1 MKRIEDID
9 HHFKINAD
17 IPRDYRF
24 FDPRQEPMQLY
35 GLAPNDQGSYCRL
48 PLDFLKEC
56 NDGVKVLAWH
66 LAGAC
71 VRFSTDA
78 RGLAVIWS
86 LKDKG
91 NMPHFTACGQSGL
104 ELFEES
110 DEGVVQIRNFIPAMD
125 TGSFGCALNQSAF
138 TPLPGGLRHYVLY
151 FPLYNGLDEL
161 MLGFPPDARVE
172 KGRTPRIEKPI
183 VFYGSSITNGAS
195 ATHAGNAYVSIVCR
209 RLDASFLNLGF
220 SGSARGEESIA
231 RYIAGLDMSL
241 FVMDY
246 DHNAPDAAHLEATH
260 ERFFRIVREAQPDL
274 PIALISKPDF
284 DIDPEGNAARRAVI
298 RRTYEHALAAGDA
311 RVRFIDGETLF
322 GTTERRD
329 CLVDGTHPNDL
340 GFRRMANAITPVLR
354 ELLGL

>member
-1 MKRIEDID
+1 MKWY
-9 HHFKINAD
+9 HLT
-17 IPRDYRF
+17 
-24 FDPRQEPMQLY
+24 DPALSLE
-35 GLAPNDQGSYCRL
+35 GLALSDREGRRYWRL
-48 PLDFLKEC
+48 PADVIDQV
-56 NDGVKVLAWH
+56 NSGVSEVAKFPSGARVRFATDSRRIALCAVVGPAGYIKNVGAIGKCG
-66 LAGAC
+66 LAGYVDGEWHYVVYPAA
-71 VRFSTDA
+71 SDA
-78 RGLAVIWS
+78 
-86 LKDKG
+86 
-91 NMPHFTACGQSGL
+91 
-104 ELFEES
+104 EE
-110 DEGVVQIRNFIPAMD
+110 M
-125 TGSFGCALNQSAF
+125 TGAYDLDGKMHEHTVYLPLF
-138 TPLPGGLRHYVLY
+138 TPLYDLMI
-151 FPLYNGLDEL
+151 GLDDDAQVK
-161 MLGFPPDARVE
+161 PPRPYAVQ
-172 KGRTPRIEKPI
+172 KPI

-220 SGSARGEESIA
+220 SGSARGEERIA

>member
-1 MKRIEDID
+1 MKWY
-9 HHFKINAD
+9 HLT
-17 IPRDYRF
+17 
-24 FDPRQEPMQLY
+24 DPALSLE
-35 GLAPNDQGSYCRL
+35 GLALSDREGRRYWRL
-48 PLDFLKEC
+48 PADVIDQV
-56 NDGVKVLAWH
+56 NSGVSEVAKFPSGARVRFATDSRRIALCAVVGPAGYIKNVGAIGKCG
-66 LAGAC
+66 LAGYVDGEWHYVVYPAA
-71 VRFSTDA
+71 SDA
-78 RGLAVIWS
+78 
-86 LKDKG
+86 
-91 NMPHFTACGQSGL
+91 
-104 ELFEES
+104 EE
-110 DEGVVQIRNFIPAMD
+110 M
-125 TGSFGCALNQSAF
+125 TGAYDLDGKMHEHTVYLPLF
-138 TPLPGGLRHYVLY
+138 TPLYDLMI
-151 FPLYNGLDEL
+151 GLDDDAQVK
-161 MLGFPPDARVE
+161 PPRPYAVQ
-172 KGRTPRIEKPI
+172 KPI
-183 VFYGSSITNGAS
+183 VFFGSSITNGAS

-220 SGSARGEESIA
+220 SGSARGEENIA

>member
-1 MKRIEDID
+1 MMKWY
-9 HHFKINAD
+9 HLT
-17 IPRDYRF
+17 
-24 FDPRQEPMQLY
+24 DPALSLE
-35 GLAPNDQGSYCRL
+35 GLALSDREGRRYWRL
-48 PLDFLKEC
+48 PADVIDQV
-56 NDGVKVLAWH
+56 NSGVSEVAKFPSGARVRFATDSRRIALCAVVGPAGYIKNVGAIGKCG
-66 LAGAC
+66 LAGYVDGEWHYVVYPAA
-71 VRFSTDA
+71 SDA
-78 RGLAVIWS
+78 
-86 LKDKG
+86 
-91 NMPHFTACGQSGL
+91 
-104 ELFEES
+104 EE
-110 DEGVVQIRNFIPAMD
+110 M
-125 TGSFGCALNQSAF
+125 TGAYDLDGKMHEHTVYLPLF
-138 TPLPGGLRHYVLY
+138 TPLYDLMI
-151 FPLYNGLDEL
+151 GLDDDAQVK
-161 MLGFPPDARVE
+161 PPRPYAVQ
-172 KGRTPRIEKPI
+172 KPI

-340 GFRRMANAITPVLR
+340 GFRRMADAITPVLR

>member
-1 MKRIEDID
+1 MKWY
-9 HHFKINAD
+9 HLT
-17 IPRDYRF
+17 
-24 FDPRQEPMQLY
+24 DPALSLE
-35 GLAPNDQGSYCRL
+35 GLALSDREGRRYWRL
-48 PLDFLKEC
+48 PADVIDQV
-56 NDGVKVLAWH
+56 NSGVSEVAKFPSGARVRFATDSRRIALCAVVGPAGYIKNVGAIGKCG
-66 LAGAC
+66 LAGYVDGEWHYVVYPAA
-71 VRFSTDA
+71 SDA
-78 RGLAVIWS
+78 
-86 LKDKG
+86 
-91 NMPHFTACGQSGL
+91 
-104 ELFEES
+104 EE
-110 DEGVVQIRNFIPAMD
+110 M
-125 TGSFGCALNQSAF
+125 TGAYDLDGKMHEHTVYLPLF
-138 TPLPGGLRHYVLY
+138 TPLYDLMI
-151 FPLYNGLDEL
+151 GLDDDAQVK
-161 MLGFPPDARVE
+161 PPRPYAVQ
-172 KGRTPRIEKPI
+172 KPI

-220 SGSARGEESIA
+220 SGSARGEENIA

-311 RVRFIDGETLF
+311 HVRFIDGETLF

>member
-1 MKRIEDID
+1 MKWY
-9 HHFKINAD
+9 HLT
-17 IPRDYRF
+17 
-24 FDPRQEPMQLY
+24 DPALSLE
-35 GLAPNDQGSYCRL
+35 GLALSDREGRRYWRL
-48 PLDFLKEC
+48 PADVIDQV
-56 NDGVKVLAWH
+56 NSGVSEVAKFPSGARVRFATDSRRIALCAVVGPAGYIKNVGAIGKCG
-66 LAGAC
+66 LAGYVDGEWHYVVYPAA
-71 VRFSTDA
+71 SDA
-78 RGLAVIWS
+78 
-86 LKDKG
+86 
-91 NMPHFTACGQSGL
+91 
-104 ELFEES
+104 EE
-110 DEGVVQIRNFIPAMD
+110 M
-125 TGSFGCALNQSAF
+125 TGAYDLDGKMHEHTVYLPLF
-138 TPLPGGLRHYVLY
+138 TPLYDLMI
-151 FPLYNGLDEL
+151 GLDDDAQVK
-161 MLGFPPDARVE
+161 PPRPYAVQ
-172 KGRTPRIEKPI
+172 KPI

>member
-1 MKRIEDID
+1 MKWY
-9 HHFKINAD
+9 HLT
-17 IPRDYRF
+17 
-24 FDPRQEPMQLY
+24 DPALSLE
-35 GLAPNDQGSYCRL
+35 GLALSDREGRRYWRL
-48 PLDFLKEC
+48 PADVIDQV
-56 NDGVKVLAWH
+56 NSGVSEVAKFPSGARVRFATDSRRIALCAVVGPAGYIKNVGAIGKCG
-66 LAGAC
+66 LAGYVDGEWHYVVYPAA
-71 VRFSTDA
+71 SDA
-78 RGLAVIWS
+78 
-86 LKDKG
+86 
-91 NMPHFTACGQSGL
+91 
-104 ELFEES
+104 EE
-110 DEGVVQIRNFIPAMD
+110 M
-125 TGSFGCALNQSAF
+125 TGAYDLDGKMHEHTVYLPLF
-138 TPLPGGLRHYVLY
+138 TPLYDLMI
-151 FPLYNGLDEL
+151 GLDDDAQVK
-161 MLGFPPDARVE
+161 PPRPYAVQ
-172 KGRTPRIEKPI
+172 KPI

-195 ATHAGNAYVSIVCR
+195 ATHTGNAYVSIVCR

-340 GFRRMANAITPVLR
+340 GFRRMADAITPVLR

>member
-1 MKRIEDID
+1 MKWY
-9 HHFKINAD
+9 HLT
-17 IPRDYRF
+17 
-24 FDPRQEPMQLY
+24 DPALSLE
-35 GLAPNDQGSYCRL
+35 GLALSDREGRRYWRL
-48 PLDFLKEC
+48 PADVIDQV
-56 NDGVKVLAWH
+56 NSGVSEVAKFPSGARVRFATDSRRIALCAVVGPAGYIKNVGAIGKCG
-66 LAGAC
+66 LAGYVDGEWHYVVYPAA
-71 VRFSTDA
+71 SDA
-78 RGLAVIWS
+78 
-86 LKDKG
+86 
-91 NMPHFTACGQSGL
+91 
-104 ELFEES
+104 EE
-110 DEGVVQIRNFIPAMD
+110 M
-125 TGSFGCALNQSAF
+125 TGAYDLDGKMHEHTVYLPLF
-138 TPLPGGLRHYVLY
+138 TPLYDLMI
-151 FPLYNGLDEL
+151 GLDDDAQVK
-161 MLGFPPDARVE
+161 PPRPYAVQ
-172 KGRTPRIEKPI
+172 KPI

-284 DIDPEGNAARRAVI
+284 DIDPERNAARRAVI

-340 GFRRMANAITPVLR
+340 GFRRMADAITPVLR

>member
-1 MKRIEDID
+1 MKWY
-9 HHFKINAD
+9 HLT
-17 IPRDYRF
+17 
-24 FDPRQEPMQLY
+24 DPALSLE
-35 GLAPNDQGSYCRL
+35 GLALSDREGRRYWRL
-48 PLDFLKEC
+48 PADVIDQV
-56 NDGVKVLAWH
+56 NSGVSEVAKFPSGARVRFATDSRRIALCAVVGPAGYIKNVGAIGKCG
-66 LAGAC
+66 LAGYVDGEWHYVVYPAA
-71 VRFSTDA
+71 SDA
-78 RGLAVIWS
+78 
-86 LKDKG
+86 
-91 NMPHFTACGQSGL
+91 
-104 ELFEES
+104 EE
-110 DEGVVQIRNFIPAMD
+110 M
-125 TGSFGCALNQSAF
+125 TGAYDLDGKMHEHTVYLPLF
-138 TPLPGGLRHYVLY
+138 TPLYDLMI
-151 FPLYNGLDEL
+151 GLDDDAQVK
-161 MLGFPPDARVE
+161 PPRPYAVQ
-172 KGRTPRIEKPI
+172 KPI

-231 RYIAGLDMSL
+231 RYIAELDMSL

-340 GFRRMANAITPVLR
+340 GFRRMADAITPVLR

>member
-1 MKRIEDID
+1 MKWY
-9 HHFKINAD
+9 HLT
-17 IPRDYRF
+17 
-24 FDPRQEPMQLY
+24 DPALSLE
-35 GLAPNDQGSYCRL
+35 GLALSDREGRRYWRL
-48 PLDFLKEC
+48 PADVIDQV
-56 NDGVKVLAWH
+56 NSGVSEVAKFPSGARVRFATDSRRIALCAVVGPAGYIKNVGAIGKCG
-66 LAGAC
+66 LAGYVDGEWHYVVYPAA
-71 VRFSTDA
+71 SDA
-78 RGLAVIWS
+78 
-86 LKDKG
+86 
-91 NMPHFTACGQSGL
+91 
-104 ELFEES
+104 EE
-110 DEGVVQIRNFIPAMD
+110 M
-125 TGSFGCALNQSAF
+125 TGAYDLDGKMHEHTVYLPLF
-138 TPLPGGLRHYVLY
+138 TPLYDLMI
-151 FPLYNGLDEL
+151 GLDDDAQVK
-161 MLGFPPDARVE
+161 PPRPYAVQ
-172 KGRTPRIEKPI
+172 KPI

-340 GFRRMANAITPVLR
+340 GFRRMADAITPVLR

>member
-1 MKRIEDID
+1 MKWY
-9 HHFKINAD
+9 HLT
-17 IPRDYRF
+17 
-24 FDPRQEPMQLY
+24 DPALSLE
-35 GLAPNDQGSYCRL
+35 GLALFDREGRRYWRL
-48 PLDFLKEC
+48 PADVIDQV
-56 NDGVKVLAWH
+56 NSGVSEVAKFPSGARVRFATDSRRIALCAVVGPAGYIKNVGAIGKCG
-66 LAGAC
+66 LAGYVDGEWRYVVYPAA
-71 VRFSTDA
+71 SDA
-78 RGLAVIWS
+78 
-86 LKDKG
+86 
-91 NMPHFTACGQSGL
+91 
-104 ELFEES
+104 EE
-110 DEGVVQIRNFIPAMD
+110 M
-125 TGSFGCALNQSAF
+125 TGAYDLDGKMHEHTIYLPLF
-138 TPLPGGLRHYVLY
+138 TPLYDLMI
-151 FPLYNGLDEL
+151 GLDDDAQVK
-161 MLGFPPDARVE
+161 PPRPYAVQ
-172 KGRTPRIEKPI
+172 KPI

-195 ATHAGNAYVSIVCR
+195 ATHAGNAYVSIICR

-284 DIDPEGNAARRAVI
+284 DIDPDGNAARREVI

-340 GFRRMANAITPVLR
+340 GFHRMADAITPVLR
-354 ELLGL
+354 ELLCL

>member
-1 MKRIEDID
+1 MKWY
-9 HHFKINAD
+9 HLT
-17 IPRDYRF
+17 
-24 FDPRQEPMQLY
+24 DPALSLE
-35 GLAPNDQGSYCRL
+35 GLALSDREGRRYWRL
-48 PLDFLKEC
+48 PADVIDQV
-56 NDGVKVLAWH
+56 NSGVYEVAKFPSGARVRFATDSRRIALCAVVGPAGYIKNVGAIGKCG
-66 LAGAC
+66 LAGYVDGEWHYVVYPAA
-71 VRFSTDA
+71 SDA
-78 RGLAVIWS
+78 
-86 LKDKG
+86 
-91 NMPHFTACGQSGL
+91 
-104 ELFEES
+104 EE
-110 DEGVVQIRNFIPAMD
+110 M
-125 TGSFGCALNQSAF
+125 TGAYDLDGKMHEHTVYLPLF
-138 TPLPGGLRHYVLY
+138 TPLYDLMI
-151 FPLYNGLDEL
+151 GLDDDTQVK
-161 MLGFPPDARVE
+161 PPRPYAVQ
-172 KGRTPRIEKPI
+172 KPI

>member
-1 MKRIEDID
+1 MKWY
-9 HHFKINAD
+9 HLT
-17 IPRDYRF
+17 
-24 FDPRQEPMQLY
+24 DPALSLE
-35 GLAPNDQGSYCRL
+35 GLALSDREGRRYWRL
-48 PLDFLKEC
+48 PADVIDQV
-56 NDGVKVLAWH
+56 NSGVSEVAKFPSGARVRFATDSRRIALCAVVGPAGYIKNVGAIGKCG
-66 LAGAC
+66 LAGYVDGEWHYVVYPAA
-71 VRFSTDA
+71 SDA
-78 RGLAVIWS
+78 
-86 LKDKG
+86 
-91 NMPHFTACGQSGL
+91 
-104 ELFEES
+104 EE
-110 DEGVVQIRNFIPAMD
+110 M
-125 TGSFGCALNQSAF
+125 TGAYDLDGKMHEHTVYLPLF
-138 TPLPGGLRHYVLY
+138 TPLYDLMI
-151 FPLYNGLDEL
+151 GLDDDAQVK
-161 MLGFPPDARVE
+161 PPRPYAVQ
-172 KGRTPRIEKPI
+172 KPI

-195 ATHAGNAYVSIVCR
+195 ATHAGNAYVSVVCR

-220 SGSARGEESIA
+220 SGSARGEENIA

-340 GFRRMANAITPVLR
+340 GFRRMADAITPVLR

>member
-1 MKRIEDID
+1 MMKWY
-9 HHFKINAD
+9 HLT
-17 IPRDYRF
+17 
-24 FDPRQEPMQLY
+24 DPALSLE
-35 GLAPNDQGSYCRL
+35 GLALSDREGRRYWRL
-48 PLDFLKEC
+48 PADVIDQV
-56 NDGVKVLAWH
+56 NSGVSEVAKFPSGARVRFATDSRRIALCAVVGPAGYIKNVGAIGKCG
-66 LAGAC
+66 LAGYVDGEWHYVVYPAA
-71 VRFSTDA
+71 SDA
-78 RGLAVIWS
+78 
-86 LKDKG
+86 
-91 NMPHFTACGQSGL
+91 
-104 ELFEES
+104 EE
-110 DEGVVQIRNFIPAMD
+110 M
-125 TGSFGCALNQSAF
+125 TGAYDLDGKMHEHTVYLPLF
-138 TPLPGGLRHYVLY
+138 TPLYDLMI
-151 FPLYNGLDEL
+151 GLDDDAQVK
-161 MLGFPPDARVE
+161 PPRPYAVQ
-172 KGRTPRIEKPI
+172 KPI

-195 ATHAGNAYVSIVCR
+195 ATHAGNAYVSVVCR

-340 GFRRMANAITPVLR
+340 GFRRIANAITPVLR

>member
-1 MKRIEDID
+1 MKWY
-9 HHFKINAD
+9 HLT
-17 IPRDYRF
+17 
-24 FDPRQEPMQLY
+24 DPALSLE
-35 GLAPNDQGSYCRL
+35 GLALSDREGRRYWRL
-48 PLDFLKEC
+48 PADVIDQV
-56 NDGVKVLAWH
+56 NSGVSEVAKFPSGARVRFATDSRRIALCAVVGPAGYIKNVGAIGKCG
-66 LAGAC
+66 LAGYVDGEWHYVVYPAA
-71 VRFSTDA
+71 SDA
-78 RGLAVIWS
+78 E
-86 LKDKG
+86 
-91 NMPHFTACGQSGL
+91 
-104 ELFEES
+104 EL
-110 DEGVVQIRNFIPAMD
+110 
-125 TGSFGCALNQSAF
+125 TGAYDLDGKMHEHTVYLPLF
-138 TPLPGGLRHYVLY
+138 TPLYDLMI
-151 FPLYNGLDEL
+151 GLDDDAQVK
-161 MLGFPPDARVE
+161 PPRPYAVQ
-172 KGRTPRIEKPI
+172 KPI

>member
-1 MKRIEDID
+1 MKWY
-9 HHFKINAD
+9 HLT
-17 IPRDYRF
+17 
-24 FDPRQEPMQLY
+24 DPALSLE
-35 GLAPNDQGSYCRL
+35 GLALSDREGRRYWRL
-48 PLDFLKEC
+48 PADVIDQV
-56 NDGVKVLAWH
+56 NSGVSEVAKFPSGARVRFATDSRRIALCAVVGPAGYIKNVGAIGKCG
-66 LAGAC
+66 LAGYVDGEWHYVVYPTA
-71 VRFSTDA
+71 SDA
-78 RGLAVIWS
+78 
-86 LKDKG
+86 
-91 NMPHFTACGQSGL
+91 
-104 ELFEES
+104 EE
-110 DEGVVQIRNFIPAMD
+110 M
-125 TGSFGCALNQSAF
+125 TGAYDLDGKMHEHTVYLPLF
-138 TPLPGGLRHYVLY
+138 TPLYDLMI
-151 FPLYNGLDEL
+151 GLDDDAQVK
-161 MLGFPPDARVE
+161 PPRPYAVQ
-172 KGRTPRIEKPI
+172 KPI

-340 GFRRMANAITPVLR
+340 GFRRMADAITPVLR

>member
-1 MKRIEDID
+1 MKWY
-9 HHFKINAD
+9 HLT
-17 IPRDYRF
+17 
-24 FDPRQEPMQLY
+24 DPALSLE
-35 GLAPNDQGSYCRL
+35 GLALSDREGRRYWRL
-48 PLDFLKEC
+48 PADVIDQV
-56 NDGVKVLAWH
+56 NSGVSEVAKFPSGARVRFATDSRRIALCAVVGPAGYIKNVGAIGKCG
-66 LAGAC
+66 LAGYVDGEWHYVVYPVA
-71 VRFSTDA
+71 SDA
-78 RGLAVIWS
+78 
-86 LKDKG
+86 
-91 NMPHFTACGQSGL
+91 
-104 ELFEES
+104 EE
-110 DEGVVQIRNFIPAMD
+110 M
-125 TGSFGCALNQSAF
+125 TGAYDLDGKMHEHTVYLPLF
-138 TPLPGGLRHYVLY
+138 TPLYDLMI
-151 FPLYNGLDEL
+151 GLDDDAQVK
-161 MLGFPPDARVE
+161 PPRPYAVQ
-172 KGRTPRIEKPI
+172 KPI

-340 GFRRMANAITPVLR
+340 GFRRMADAITPVLR

>member
-1 MKRIEDID
+1 MKWY
-9 HHFKINAD
+9 HLT
-17 IPRDYRF
+17 
-24 FDPRQEPMQLY
+24 DPALSLE
-35 GLAPNDQGSYCRL
+35 GLALSDREGRRYWRL
-48 PLDFLKEC
+48 PADVIDQV
-56 NDGVKVLAWH
+56 NSGVSEVAKFPSGARVRFATDSRRIALCAVVGPAGYIKNVGAIGKCG
-66 LAGAC
+66 LAGYVDGEWHYVVYPTA
-71 VRFSTDA
+71 SDA
-78 RGLAVIWS
+78 
-86 LKDKG
+86 
-91 NMPHFTACGQSGL
+91 
-104 ELFEES
+104 EE
-110 DEGVVQIRNFIPAMD
+110 M
-125 TGSFGCALNQSAF
+125 TGAYDLDGKMHEHTVYLPLF
-138 TPLPGGLRHYVLY
+138 TPLYDLMI
-151 FPLYNGLDEL
+151 GLDDDAQVK
-161 MLGFPPDARVE
+161 PPRPYAVQ
-172 KGRTPRIEKPI
+172 KPI

-340 GFRRMANAITPVLR
+340 GFRRMADTITPVLR
-354 ELLGL
+354 ELLCL

>member
-1 MKRIEDID
+1 MKWY
-9 HHFKINAD
+9 HLT
-17 IPRDYRF
+17 
-24 FDPRQEPMQLY
+24 DPALSLE
-35 GLAPNDQGSYCRL
+35 GLALSDREGRRYWRL
-48 PLDFLKEC
+48 PADVIDQV
-56 NDGVKVLAWH
+56 NSGVSEVAKFPSGARVRFATDSRRIALCAVVGPAGYIKNVGAIGKCG
-66 LAGAC
+66 LAGYVDGEWHYVVYPAA
-71 VRFSTDA
+71 SDA
-78 RGLAVIWS
+78 
-86 LKDKG
+86 
-91 NMPHFTACGQSGL
+91 
-104 ELFEES
+104 EE
-110 DEGVVQIRNFIPAMD
+110 M
-125 TGSFGCALNQSAF
+125 TGAYDLDGKMHEHTVYLPLF
-138 TPLPGGLRHYVLY
+138 TPLYDLMI
-151 FPLYNGLDEL
+151 GLDDDAQVK
-161 MLGFPPDARVE
+161 PPRPYAVQ
-172 KGRTPRIEKPI
+172 KPI

-284 DIDPEGNAARRAVI
+284 DIDPEVNAARRAVI

-329 CLVDGTHPNDL
+329 CLVDGIHPNDL
-340 GFRRMANAITPVLR
+340 GFRRMADAITPVLR

>member
-1 MKRIEDID
+1 MKWY
-9 HHFKINAD
+9 HLT
-17 IPRDYRF
+17 
-24 FDPRQEPMQLY
+24 DPALSLE
-35 GLAPNDQGSYCRL
+35 GLALSDREGRRYWRL
-48 PLDFLKEC
+48 PADVIDQV
-56 NDGVKVLAWH
+56 NSGVSEVAKFPSGARVRFATDSRRIALCAVVGPAGYIKNVGAIGKCG
-66 LAGAC
+66 LAGYVDGEWHYVVYPAA
-71 VRFSTDA
+71 SDA
-78 RGLAVIWS
+78 
-86 LKDKG
+86 
-91 NMPHFTACGQSGL
+91 
-104 ELFEES
+104 EE
-110 DEGVVQIRNFIPAMD
+110 M
-125 TGSFGCALNQSAF
+125 TGAYDLDGKMHEHTVYLPLF
-138 TPLPGGLRHYVLY
+138 TPLYDLMI
-151 FPLYNGLDEL
+151 GLDDDAQVK
-161 MLGFPPDARVE
+161 PPRPYAVQ
-172 KGRTPRIEKPI
+172 KPI

-220 SGSARGEESIA
+220 SGSARGEENIA
-231 RYIAGLDMSL
+231 RDIAGLDMSL

-340 GFRRMANAITPVLR
+340 GFRRMADAITPVLR

>member
-1 MKRIEDID
+1 MKWY
-9 HHFKINAD
+9 HLT
-17 IPRDYRF
+17 
-24 FDPRQEPMQLY
+24 DPALSLE
-35 GLAPNDQGSYCRL
+35 GLALSDREGRRYWRL
-48 PLDFLKEC
+48 PADVIDQV
-56 NDGVKVLAWH
+56 NSGVSEVAKFPSGARVRFATDSRRIALCAVVGPAGYIKNVGAIGKCG
-66 LAGAC
+66 LAGYVDGEWHYVVYPAA
-71 VRFSTDA
+71 SDA
-78 RGLAVIWS
+78 
-86 LKDKG
+86 
-91 NMPHFTACGQSGL
+91 
-104 ELFEES
+104 EE
-110 DEGVVQIRNFIPAMD
+110 M
-125 TGSFGCALNQSAF
+125 TGAYDLDGKMHEHTVYLPLF
-138 TPLPGGLRHYVLY
+138 TPLYDLMI
-151 FPLYNGLDEL
+151 GLDDDTQVK
-161 MLGFPPDARVE
+161 PPRPYAVQ
-172 KGRTPRIEKPI
+172 KPI

>member
-1 MKRIEDID
+1 MKWY
-9 HHFKINAD
+9 HLT
-17 IPRDYRF
+17 
-24 FDPRQEPMQLY
+24 DPALSLE
-35 GLAPNDQGSYCRL
+35 GLALSDREGRRYWRL
-48 PLDFLKEC
+48 PADVIDQV
-56 NDGVKVLAWH
+56 NSGVSEVAKFPSGARVRFATDSRRIALCAVVGPAGYIKNVGAIGKCG
-66 LAGAC
+66 LAGYVDGEWHYVVYPAA
-71 VRFSTDA
+71 SDA
-78 RGLAVIWS
+78 
-86 LKDKG
+86 
-91 NMPHFTACGQSGL
+91 
-104 ELFEES
+104 EE
-110 DEGVVQIRNFIPAMD
+110 M
-125 TGSFGCALNQSAF
+125 TGAYDLDGKMHEHTVYLPLF
-138 TPLPGGLRHYVLY
+138 TPLYDLMI
-151 FPLYNGLDEL
+151 GLDDDAQVK
-161 MLGFPPDARVE
+161 PPRPYAVQ
-172 KGRTPRIEKPI
+172 KPI

-329 CLVDGTHPNDL
+329 CLVDGIHPNDL
-340 GFRRMANAITPVLR
+340 GFRRMADAITPVLR

>member
-1 MKRIEDID
+1 MKWY
-9 HHFKINAD
+9 HLT
-17 IPRDYRF
+17 
-24 FDPRQEPMQLY
+24 DPALSLE
-35 GLAPNDQGSYCRL
+35 GLALSDREGRRYWRL
-48 PLDFLKEC
+48 PADVIDQV
-56 NDGVKVLAWH
+56 NSGVSEVAKFPSGARVRFATDSRRIALCAVVGPAGYIKNVGAIGKCG
-66 LAGAC
+66 LAGYVDGEWHYVVYPAA
-71 VRFSTDA
+71 SDA
-78 RGLAVIWS
+78 
-86 LKDKG
+86 
-91 NMPHFTACGQSGL
+91 
-104 ELFEES
+104 
-110 DEGVVQIRNFIPAMD
+110 DEM
-125 TGSFGCALNQSAF
+125 TGAYDLDGKMHEHTVYLPLF
-138 TPLPGGLRHYVLY
+138 TPLYDLMI
-151 FPLYNGLDEL
+151 GLDDDAQVK
-161 MLGFPPDARVE
+161 PPRPYAVQ
-172 KGRTPRIEKPI
+172 KPI

-340 GFRRMANAITPVLR
+340 GFRRMADAITPVLR

>member
-1 MKRIEDID
+1 MKWY
-9 HHFKINAD
+9 HLT
-17 IPRDYRF
+17 
-24 FDPRQEPMQLY
+24 DPALSLE
-35 GLAPNDQGSYCRL
+35 GLALSDREGRRYWRL
-48 PLDFLKEC
+48 PADVIDQV
-56 NDGVKVLAWH
+56 NSGVSEVAKFPSGARVRFATDSRRIALCAVVGPAGYIKNVGAIGKCG
-66 LAGAC
+66 LAGYVDGEWHYVVYPAA
-71 VRFSTDA
+71 SDA
-78 RGLAVIWS
+78 
-86 LKDKG
+86 
-91 NMPHFTACGQSGL
+91 
-104 ELFEES
+104 EE
-110 DEGVVQIRNFIPAMD
+110 M
-125 TGSFGCALNQSAF
+125 TGAYDLDGKMHEHTVYLPLF
-138 TPLPGGLRHYVLY
+138 TPLYDLMI
-151 FPLYNGLDEL
+151 GLDDEAQVK
-161 MLGFPPDARVE
+161 PPRPYAVQ
-172 KGRTPRIEKPI
+172 KPI

-231 RYIAGLDMSL
+231 RYISGLDMSL

-340 GFRRMANAITPVLR
+340 GFRRMADAITPVLR

>member
-1 MKRIEDID
+1 MKWY
-9 HHFKINAD
+9 HLT
-17 IPRDYRF
+17 
-24 FDPRQEPMQLY
+24 DPALSLE
-35 GLAPNDQGSYCRL
+35 GLALSDREGRRYWRL
-48 PLDFLKEC
+48 PADVIDQV
-56 NDGVKVLAWH
+56 NSGVSEVAKFPSGARVRFATDSRRIALCAVVGPAGYIKNVGAIGKCG
-66 LAGAC
+66 LAGYVDGEWHYVVYPTA
-71 VRFSTDA
+71 SDA
-78 RGLAVIWS
+78 
-86 LKDKG
+86 
-91 NMPHFTACGQSGL
+91 
-104 ELFEES
+104 EE
-110 DEGVVQIRNFIPAMD
+110 M
-125 TGSFGCALNQSAF
+125 TGAYDLDGKMHEHTVYLPLF
-138 TPLPGGLRHYVLY
+138 TPLYDLMI
-151 FPLYNGLDEL
+151 GLDDDAQVK
-161 MLGFPPDARVE
+161 PPRPYAVQ
-172 KGRTPRIEKPI
+172 KPI

-298 RRTYEHALAAGDA
+298 RRTYEHALAAGDT

-340 GFRRMANAITPVLR
+340 GFRRMADAITPVLR